1 MKTAKPGWGNR
12 LLNAPYILWSAIFI
26 IVPLIMVAVYAFTET
41 ANVFCIEAQ
50 YKGQNYSYEIEM
62 YTGEILKGDSGEF
75 VLDEEMA
82 GNVNM
87 DYAKKMVAECLGADV
102 TEVTFVSAKPEYNRV
117 SSFTFANI
125 KTAFSGNYIR
135 AFGLSMR
142 LSVIATLISLLI
154 AYPFAYALSRTSAR
168 SQRIQMLLIM
178 LPMWMNMLIRTYA
191 WTDIIAGGGII
202 NKVLGYIGLGPYQ
215 MLETEG
221 AVVMGM
227 VYNYLPYMILPIY
240 TIMSKIEPSLLEAAE
255 DLGCNGFQKLRRVIM
270 PLSLP
275 GVVSGIIMVF
285 VPSIST
291 FYISYKMSNGKI
303 TLIGDLIET
312 QMKNQMTTGGLNVG
326 AALSLA
332 LMVIIL
338 ICTFVLNRIDKDG
351 EGSVV
356 V

>member
-1 MKTAKPGWGNR
+1 VKTANPKWGTR
-12 LLNAPYILWSAIFI
+12 LLNAPYILWSMIFI

-41 ANVFCIEAQ
+41 ANVFCIKAE
-50 YKGQNYSYEIEM
+50 YKGKTYDYEIEM
-62 YTGEILKGDSGEF
+62 YTGEILAGNPGNF
-75 VLDEEMA
+75 VLDEEKA

-87 DYAKKMVAECLGADV
+87 DYAKEMVAQCLGAEYS
-102 TEVTFVSAKPEYNRV
+102 EVTFVEAKPEYNRV

-135 AFGLSMR
+135 AFGLSLR
-142 LSVIATLISLLI
+142 LSVIATLISLLV
-154 AYPFAYALSRTSAR
+154 AYPFAYALSRTGIR

-191 WTDIIAGGGII
+191 WTDIIANNGIF
-202 NKVLGYIGLGPYQ
+202 NKMLGLIGIGPVQ

-221 AVVMGM
+221 AVIMGM

-275 GVVSGIIMVF
+275 GVISGIIMVF

-338 ICTFVLNRIDKDG
+338 ICTFILNRTDKDG
-351 EGSVV
+351 EGGMII
-356 V
+356 

>member
-1 MKTAKPGWGNR
+1 MKTAKPGWGTR
-12 LLNAPYILWSAIFI
+12 LLNAPYVLWAAIFI

-50 YKGQNYSYEIEM
+50 YKGQTYSYEIEM
-62 YTGEILKGDSGEF
+62 YTGEILKGKTGDF
-75 VLDEEMA
+75 TLDPEME
-82 GNVNM
+82 GNVNV
-87 DYAKKMVAECLGADV
+87 DYAKEMVAQCLGADYS
-102 TEVTFVSAKPEYNRV
+102 EVTFTEVKSEYNRV

-135 AFGLSMR
+135 AFGLSLW
-142 LSVIATLISLLI
+142 LSVLATLISLLI
-154 AYPFAYALSRTSAR
+154 AYPFAYALSRTSIR
-168 SQRIQMLLIM
+168 SQKIQMLLIM

-191 WTDIIAGGGII
+191 WTDIIANNGIL
-202 NKVLGYIGLGPYQ
+202 NKALGAIGLGPFQ

-275 GVVSGIIMVF
+275 GVISGIIMVF

-351 EGSVV
+351 EGSVMV
-356 V
+356 

>member
-12 LLNAPYILWSAIFI
+12 LLNAPYILWAAIFI

-41 ANVFCIEAQ
+41 ANVFCLEAR
-50 YKGQNYSYEIEM
+50 YKGQTYSYEIEM
-62 YTGEILKGDSGEF
+62 YSGKILKGDPGSF
-75 VLDEEMA
+75 TLDPEME

-87 DYAKKMVAECLGADV
+87 DYAKDMVAKCLGAERS
-102 TEVTFVSAKPEYNRV
+102 EVTFTKAKPEYNRV

-125 KTAFSGNYIR
+125 RTAFSGNYVR
-135 AFGLSMR
+135 AFGQSLW
-142 LSVIATLISLLI
+142 LSVLATLISLVV
-154 AYPFAYALSRTSAR
+154 AYPFAYALSRTSIR
-168 SQRIQMLLIM
+168 SQKIQMLLIM

-191 WTDIIAGGGII
+191 WTDIIASGGIL
-202 NKVLGYIGLGPYQ
+202 NKALGFIGLGPFK

-255 DLGCNGFQKLRRVIM
+255 DLGCNGFGKLRRVIM

-326 AALSLA
+326 AALSLL

-338 ICTFVLNRIDKDG
+338 ICTFILNRVDKDG
-351 EGSVV
+351 EGSVMV
-356 V
+356 

>member
-1 MKTAKPGWGNR
+1 MKTAKAGWGTR

-26 IVPLIMVAVYAFTET
+26 IVPLVMVAVYAFTET
-41 ANVFCIEAQ
+41 VNVFCIEAQ
-50 YKGQNYSYEIEM
+50 YKGQSYSYEIEM
-62 YTGEILKGDSGEF
+62 YSGKILYSDKGDFAVE
-75 VLDEEMA
+75 EEMV

-87 DYAKKMVAECLGADV
+87 DYAKKMVAGCLGAELS
-102 TEVTFVSAKPEYNRV
+102 EVTFTEAKPAYNRV
-117 SSFTFANI
+117 SSFTFSNI

-135 AFGLSMR
+135 AFGLSLR
-142 LSVIATLISLLI
+142 LSVVATLISLLI
-154 AYPFAYALSRTSAR
+154 AYPFAYALSRTGAR

-191 WTDIIAGGGII
+191 WTDIIAGNGII
-202 NKVLGYIGLGPYQ
+202 NKMLGVVGIGPVQ

-221 AVVMGM
+221 AVIMGM

-240 TIMSKIEPSLLEAAE
+240 TILSKIEPSLLEAAE
-255 DLGCNGFQKLRRVIM
+255 DLGCNGFAKLRRVIL

-275 GVVSGIIMVF
+275 GVISGIIMVF

-351 EGSVV
+351 EGSVMV
-356 V
+356 

>member
-1 MKTAKPGWGNR
+1 MNTARSGWGNR

-41 ANVFCIEAQ
+41 VNVFCIEAT
-50 YKGQNYSYEIEM
+50 YRGQSYSYEIEM
-62 YTGEILKGDSGEF
+62 YSGDILKGDKGDF
-75 VLDEEMA
+75 VLDPSLE
-82 GNVNM
+82 GNVTMDDAKNM
-87 DYAKKMVAECLGADV
+87 VIACLGAEAE
-102 TEVTFVSAKPEYNRV
+102 EVTFTELKPTYNRV
-117 SSFTFANI
+117 ASFTFANI

-135 AFGLSMR
+135 AFGLSLR
-142 LSVIATLISLLI
+142 LSVIATLISLVI
-154 AYPFAYALSRTSAR
+154 AYPFAYALSRTGVR

-191 WTDIIAGGGII
+191 WTDIIANNGIL
-202 NKVLGYIGLGPYQ
+202 NKLLGYIGLGPYQ

-221 AVVMGM
+221 AVIMGM

-240 TIMSKIEPSLLEAAE
+240 TILSKIEPSLLEAAS
-255 DLGCNGFQKLRRVIM
+255 DLGCNGWQKLRRVIL

-338 ICTFVLNRIDKDG
+338 LCTFILNRVDKDG
-351 EGSVV
+351 EGSVMI
-356 V
+356 